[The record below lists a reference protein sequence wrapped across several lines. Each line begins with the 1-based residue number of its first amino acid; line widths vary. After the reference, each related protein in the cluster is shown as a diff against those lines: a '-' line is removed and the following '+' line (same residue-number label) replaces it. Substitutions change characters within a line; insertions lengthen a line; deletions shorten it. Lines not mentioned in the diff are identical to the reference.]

1 MDNIFIL
8 DRDKIKRDI
17 LSNYGSAPPSPF
29 YNDKRKIYLN
39 TGAETLEFDTH
50 GMACFNG
57 YLKLGNYAMFKEN
70 DKYYL
75 YQFMS
80 MDTEHGDDMIK
91 NCYCETVGL
100 ELRNHAVR
108 AMTIDGDVK
117 NFFNTILLNS
127 PFKLGYVEDG
137 LNEVKSIKVE
147 KPIGAYQLIQDNL
160 STFNIEIEFTVEYKH
175 NRVVG
180 QVINVYRQRGKETN
194 IRFEYGNNVDKVK
207 KSEDLSEFCSALV
220 GTGSNGCDFKN
231 NEWKVAN
238 GNPVDKPLNQ
248 DFVADMEA
256 FNFKNNNGSH
266 IMGVFEG
273 TSTNGA
279 DLLLEAWNE
288 LQRIKSPKIDYEFNV
303 ALLNVDEV
311 GIGDTVYCIDNDYTP
326 PLHLSARV
334 SELELSS
341 TDPSKNKCT
350 LSNYKEIK
358 SKIKSL
364 NKEAI
369 MDELLDYIDSLKPG
383 ILTEAEINNL
393 KSYMQQLSLENEQ
406 VNAMIEQ
413 LKKIAY
419 DKFVEQERHKV
430 YGENVDIVLNEGRDY
445 LCQNVVKYIKFTA
458 PIECSDKYVTTLS
471 FTTAEDAPTR
481 VIQDNAFWLTGVDC
495 INGGLIIKCDT
506 TYTITIS
513 LDNNTIT
520 PRKFKGTV
528 VKKYNGG
535 EYFPYVNKTNYCE
548 NIVEACQTYYDKRD
562 LFVYST
568 TTPYSFKNPCTAT
581 NIKKWTTSPDG
592 NHIDCSTLV
601 QFVLRGITYI
611 NSTYN
616 HQDKS
621 PYYLSTKYK
630 YSFAIP
636 RFAADQAKYCIEQ
649 GWQLDLDPANQEDWK
664 KLQPGDLVFWK
675 RRFGDDDTNATV
687 NARFM
692 QVGHVAIV
700 RAVNENGIPHTYEA
714 TSGTPC
720 IRNRLFTSN
729 FPEKMLFFARPRK

>member
-17 LSNYGSAPPSPF
+17 LSNYGSDPPSPF

-207 KSEDLSEFCSALV
+207 KTEDLSEFCSALV

-303 ALLNVDEV
+303 ALLNIDEV
-311 GIGDTVYCIDNDYTP
+311 GIGDTIYCIDNDYNP

-350 LSNYKEIK
+350 LSNYKEVK

-364 NKEAI
+364 SKEEI
-369 MDELLDYIDSLKPG
+369 MNEVLDYINSLKPG
-383 ILTEAEINNL
+383 ILTEIEINNL
-393 KSYMQQLSLENEQ
+393 KAYLSQLDMDESEID
-406 VNAMIEQ
+406 AIIEQ

-419 DKFVEQERHKV
+419 DKFQEEERHKV
-430 YGENVDIVLNEGRDY
+430 YGENVDIVLNEGRNY
-445 LCQNVVKYIKFTA
+445 YCQNQLKSIKFMA
-458 PIECSDKYVTTLS
+458 PGECSSNYATTLT
-471 FTTAEDAPTR
+471 FRTEEDNPTK
-481 VIQDNAFWLTGVDC
+481 VNQDNAIWLTGADC
-495 INGGLIIKCDT
+495 INGGLLVKCDC
-506 TYTITIS
+506 TYTLKIS
-513 LDNNTIT
+513 LDNKSTT

-528 VKKYNGG
+528 TKASHGG
-535 EYFPYVNKTNYCE
+535 AYLTYTNKTKYIE
-548 NIVEACQTYYDKRD
+548 NVIELLQTYYDKRE
-562 LFVYST
+562 LFIYST
-568 TTPYSFKNPCTAT
+568 TTPYSFKNPNTAA
-581 NIKKWTTSPDG
+581 NIAKWTSG
-592 NHIDCSTLV
+592 GFHIDCSSLV
-601 QFVLRGITYI
+601 QFACRAITYI
-611 NSTYN
+611 NSCYN
-616 HQDKS
+616 HNEKS

-630 YSFAIP
+630 YAFAVP
-636 RFAADQAKYCIEQ
+636 RFAADQAKFCIEQ
-649 GWQLDLDPANQEDWK
+649 GWQLDLDASNQSDWA

-675 RRFGDDDTNATV
+675 SRSGDEGTNATID
-687 NARFM
+687 ARFM

-700 RAVNENGIPHTYEA
+700 KAVNENGIPHTIEA
-714 TSGTPC
+714 TSTTPC

-729 FPEKMLFFARPRK
+729 TPEKLLFFARPRK